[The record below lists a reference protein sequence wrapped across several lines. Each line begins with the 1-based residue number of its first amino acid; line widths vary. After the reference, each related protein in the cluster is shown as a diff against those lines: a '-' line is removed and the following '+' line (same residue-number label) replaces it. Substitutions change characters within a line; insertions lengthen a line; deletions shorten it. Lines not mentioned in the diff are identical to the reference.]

1 MSESL
6 NSILDKYIEYNKSD
20 LKKELKTN
28 NSEEED
34 RIFKLAKEQL
44 KNNIYSEIEKE
55 LMDKVIKN
63 AEPIIEENNRNK
75 HISEIKKLTTEGV
88 FLAVF
93 VGILVNQL
101 SNLITLLINPTQTAR
116 MTFFIVIC
124 SFILVFLLIWIFLF
138 NQLSDILV
146 KNSKRQ

>member
-44 KNNIYSEIEKE
+44 KNNIDSEIEKE